1 MDVLQLLGHA
11 DGFLQVDAHTKGIT
25 TMAAAAQLHNVLRA
39 VGGSAK
45 DGVYCSVGVVN
56 YARFK
61 VNNGRFS
68 AEGTAFP
75 SVVNAD
81 SLVVLAIKGYC
92 GLCLCGE
99 SEEHQRS
106 RKDNIFF
113 HKETCVCSRRVNIL

>member
-1 MDVLQLLGHA
+1 MNVLQLLGHA
-11 DGFLQVDAHTKGIT
+11 DGFLKVDAHTEGVT
-25 TMAAAAQLHNVLRA
+25 TVAAAAQLHHLFRA

-45 DGVYCSVGVVN
+45 DGVHSSVGVFN
-56 YARFK
+56 YTRFK

-81 SLVVLAIKGYC
+81 SLIVLAIKGYC

-99 SEEHQRS
+99 SEEQQRG

-113 HKETCVCSRRVNIL
+113 HKETFL